1 MTITP
6 DVESQLGSDV
16 YALLERMVMQ
26 LNARRPVNMVRAHY
40 YSSQNAYRD
49 LGISTPPHMRN
60 LEVALGWPAKAVDA
74 LSRRVKHDGFVL
86 PGGDIADWGID
97 EIWADNNMA
106 LEAKQAHT
114 SALIHSPT
122 FIATTLGDV
131 RAGEPEVML
140 STFDA
145 MNATGLWSPLN
156 RSLRSWLG
164 VIRTHDDGRF
174 SRLVMLTPD
183 MAYGITDLGN
193 SWDVRAIR
201 HGLGRVPVEVLRYRP
216 RTDQP
221 FGTSRITRP
230 IMRLTDS
237 ALRTVVRSEVGAE
250 FFSAP
255 QRYLLGA
262 DEEAFVGPNGEQK
275 STWDMVVGR
284 ILAVERDEEGEV
296 PTVGQFPQVSM
307 QPHTEHLRMWA
318 TLFAAEARLPVNA
331 LGIVLDNPS
340 SAEAIY
346 AAHMELIEEAEDACE
361 GFTSAWVRSMM
372 TAVQLRE
379 RLREVPPELRRL
391 GARWRDPAQLSRA
404 AATDATMKQVEA
416 GVLPAES
423 DVTLEA
429 LGYDDTT
436 IQRIQADR
444 RRASGRATLQALRES
459 TGRRAAAAPEVPNVV
474 GG

>member
-6 DVESQLGSDV
+6 DVEAQIGSDM

-26 LNARRPVNMVRAHY
+26 LNARRPINRVRAHY

-86 PGGDIADWGID
+86 PGSDISSWGID
-97 EIWADNNMA
+97 GIWSDNNMS
-106 LEAKQAHT
+106 LESKQAHT

-131 RAGEPEVML
+131 QAGEPEVML

-145 MNATGLWSPLN
+145 MSATGLWGPLN
-156 RSLRSWLG
+156 RQLRAWLG
-164 VIRTHDDGRF
+164 VIRCHDDGRF
-174 SRLVMLTPD
+174 SRLVMLTGD
-183 MAYGITDLGN
+183 MAYGITDVDGR
-193 SWDVRAIR
+193 WDVRAVR

-230 IMRLTDS
+230 MMRLTDS
-237 ALRTVVRSEVGAE
+237 ALRTIVRSEVGAE

-284 ILAVERDEEGEV
+284 ILAIEGDDSDQL

-318 TLFAAEARLPVNA
+318 TLFAAESNMPVNS

-346 AAHMELIEEAEDACE
+346 AATRELIEEAEDACE
-361 GFTSAWVRSMM
+361 AFTSAWVRSMV

-379 RLREVPPELRRL
+379 RLASPPEELKKL
-391 GARWRDPAQLSRA
+391 GVRWRDPAQLSRA

-444 RRASGRATLQALRES
+444 RRATGRATLNALREAS
-459 TGRRAAAAPEVPNVV
+459 ARKAAPAPEVTGVV